1 MQRYLIWWLL
11 FQFSSVSCTLLTTP
25 LHPNKGEPSLIFIKN
40 SCSLWKFQGKR
51 AHIYWMWA
59 CIAPFNQSRPSPNL
73 GEIISWFA
81 VEETEVHRDDV
92 ICTRFHTQNVAKLR
106 FKPWLPHSHLRPPPA
121 WNLRGVRSGE
131 DPSHMPTETQL
142 TVLDYQ
148 GTKQEQMSW
157 DDISRTNVL
166 SPPCETPWCHF
177 PSPHTTTSWAPAHL
191 CALLTTAILTGW
203 CKKKSCLRSFSP
215 NSIHLSKAVAS
226 KILL

>member
-81 VEETEVHRDDV
+81 VEETGSQRWCYLHKVPHPECGEAEIQTLAPTLPPQTTSSMELERCEVWWGPLSYAHRDPANSLGLPGHETGADV
-92 ICTRFHTQNVAKLR
+92 LR
-106 FKPWLPHSHLRPPPA
+106 WH
-121 WNLRGVRSGE
+121 
-131 DPSHMPTETQL
+131 
-142 TVLDYQ
+142 
-148 GTKQEQMSW
+148 
-157 DDISRTNVL
+157 
-166 SPPCETPWCHF
+166 
-177 PSPHTTTSWAPAHL
+177 
-191 CALLTTAILTGW
+191 
-203 CKKKSCLRSFSP
+203 
-215 NSIHLSKAVAS
+215 
-226 KILL
+226 